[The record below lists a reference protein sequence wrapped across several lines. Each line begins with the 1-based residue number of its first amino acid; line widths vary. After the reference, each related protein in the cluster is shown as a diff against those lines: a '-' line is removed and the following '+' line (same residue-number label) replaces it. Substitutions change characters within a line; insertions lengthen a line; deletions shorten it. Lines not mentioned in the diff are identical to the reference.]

1 MAGDDS
7 GTNRSYQDRWD
18 LGHLVEIERIQI
30 DAIWAIKVEYGIKKN
45 WMGDPC
51 FPSQFKW
58 DGVECGNTSNQL
70 NGPIPD
76 SLCKL
81 NEGSLVF
88 SYGSNGDVCNK
99 TNLPGSKKRAAILA
113 ISIAAPVL
121 EVKNIIGIVYKKN
134 ENRHFTYDE
143 LKKLTDNFQQFIG
156 EGGFGCVY
164 HGYLEDNTEVAVKIH
179 SEKSSHGFNE
189 FLAELESL
197 TKFRH
202 KNLVSLVGYCSE
214 KAHLAL
220 IYEYMPR
227 GNLFDLL
234 RDKTG
239 VGESLN
245 WAMRVRV
252 LLDAAQGLDCLHT
265 GCNRPIIHR
274 DVKTSNIL
282 LDQNLH
288 AKIADFGLS
297 KIYLSDMQSG
307 LSTTVAG
314 TMGYIDPEVTES
326 NDVYSFGVVLLEV
339 ATGNG
344 HIIQHV
350 KEKVASGDISSIA
363 DERLNGGYNVVEIA
377 LLCTEPLPAQRPSMT
392 TVVVQMES
400 LSLEVAREDR
410 GLHANPTGDAVA
422 TSSTF
427 DPSAR

>member
-234 RDKTG
+234 R
-239 VGESLN
+239 
-245 WAMRVRV
+245 
-252 LLDAAQGLDCLHT
+252 GLDCLHT

>member
-18 LGHLVEIERIQI
+18 LGHLVEIERILSHGLI
-30 DAIWAIKVEYGIKKN
+30 SPSDLSNSNLHGVISSNFTLLTALEYLNLSG
-45 WMGDPC
+45 
-51 FPSQFKW
+51 
-58 DGVECGNTSNQL
+58 NQL

-121 EVKNIIGIVYKKN
+121 VVVSLLIAYLIWRAKGKSNISIPGSEKYHWDRLQKN

-164 HGYLEDNTEVAVKIH
+164 HGYLEDNTEVAVKIR

-197 TKFRH
+197 TKVRH

-234 RDKTG
+234 R
-239 VGESLN
+239 
-245 WAMRVRV
+245 
-252 LLDAAQGLDCLHT
+252 
-265 GCNRPIIHR
+265 
-274 DVKTSNIL
+274 VKPHIS
-282 LDQNLH
+282 Q
-288 AKIADFGLS
+288 ADL
-297 KIYLSDMQSG
+297 
-307 LSTTVAG
+307 T
-314 TMGYIDPEVTES
+314 DPEV
-326 NDVYSFGVVLLEV
+326 
-339 ATGNG
+339 A
-344 HIIQHV
+344 
-350 KEKVASGDISSIA
+350 AS
-363 DERLNGGYNVVEIA
+363 LA
-377 LLCTEPLPAQRPSMT
+377 LHP
-392 TVVVQMES
+392 
-400 LSLEVAREDR
+400 
-410 GLHANPTGDAVA
+410 
-422 TSSTF
+422 SSTSMC
-427 DPSAR
+427 PTTMI